1 MDFRLFLSVQGDPPF
16 FFVLVR
22 SPTYIP
28 SIIMNHPDLPNL
40 IKRMNAI
47 TAAVRARIEEI
58 EAAKDSP
65 LARKTHQ
72 DADLQAI
79 REEGYRIRK
88 AMTAL
93 FRRQEDLLR
102 TDRDRWATERTR
114 LNDEIQEKFAAFERA
129 VAEYRRHLT
138 LVQTNSSRPSNWL

>member
-1 MDFRLFLSVQGDPPF
+1 MYPAARPAH
-16 FFVLVR
+16 
-22 SPTYIP
+22 PTGP
-28 SIIMNHPDLPNL
+28 LEMGGANEEGVGGMNHPDLPNL

>member
-1 MDFRLFLSVQGDPPF
+1 MGGANEEGVGG
-16 FFVLVR
+16 
-22 SPTYIP
+22 
-28 SIIMNHPDLPNL
+28 MNHPDLPNL

-93 FRRQEDLLR
+93 FRTQEYLLK
-102 TDRDRWATERTR
+102 TDRDRWATERSR
-114 LNDEIQEKFAAFERA
+114 LNDEIQEKFAAFERT

>member
-1 MDFRLFLSVQGDPPF
+1 QNEGGLPSCWPIFLCARP
-16 FFVLVR
+16 

-28 SIIMNHPDLPNL
+28 SIMMNHPDLPNL

-72 DADLQAI
+72 DADLQAM

-93 FRRQEDLLR
+93 FRTQEHLLR
-102 TDRDRWATERTR
+102 TDRYRWATERTR

-129 VAEYRRHLT
+129 VAEYRRQIGRLPF
-138 LVQTNSSRPSNWL
+138 RP

>member
-1 MDFRLFLSVQGDPPF
+1 
-16 FFVLVR
+16 
-22 SPTYIP
+22 
-28 SIIMNHPDLPNL
+28 MNHPDLPNL
-40 IKRMNAI
+40 IRRMNAI
-47 TAAVRARIEEI
+47 TAAVRARTEEI

-65 LARKTHQ
+65 LAKKTHQ

-93 FRRQEDLLR
+93 FRAQEHLLR

-129 VAEYRRHLT
+129 VAEYRRQIGL
-138 LVQTNSSRPSNWL
+138 LPFRP